1 MSEVTIKAEH
11 VNPFLKATIETFS
24 TMADLKVVPGKIK
37 LKEESDPSYDVS
49 GIIGLGGGAKG
60 TVALSF
66 PRVTALGVVRAFM
79 GEKVISTTKMVDA
92 IGELANIV
100 AGAAKR
106 DLTQYKI
113 QISLPTVIL
122 GEKHAINCPVDAINL
137 MVPFDSPAG
146 KFFLVLC
153 FKSML

>member
-1 MSEVTIKAEH
+1 MSEVTIKAQH
-11 VNPFLKATIETFS
+11 VNPFIKATIETFA
-24 TMADLKVVPGKIK
+24 TMVDLTVTPGKIK
-37 LKEESDPSYDVS
+37 LKEDTDPSYDVS

-66 PRVTALGVVRAFM
+66 PRMTALNVVRAFM
-79 GEKVISTTKMVDA
+79 GEKVISTNKMVDA

-106 DLTQYKI
+106 ELTQYKI
-113 QISLPTVIL
+113 QISLPTVIV
-122 GEKHAINCPVDAINL
+122 GEKHAINCPVDAISL
-137 MVPFDSPAG
+137 MVPCECKAG
-146 KFFLVLC
+146 NFFLILC